1 MPAPPH
7 CWQPTC
13 PMLHGPCQPGACH
26 PCRTAQVPH
35 PLVKPIC
42 FTAHTRQPT
51 WNMPHCCSYK
61 EGFEGVDENFVP
73 LDKGKGSH
81 CYFQVGHGF
90 QGLGFGATLCP
101 GQGQGQPLLPGL
113 LPGGLLLLLPLLL
126 LLLLLLLPPP
136 LLSPL
141 LPPAPRADRRPR
153 PCCLALLLQPKGK
166 ERGKHA
172 GYQPRKR
179 IQLSHFQRVSTESA
193 VQKALRDHI
202 FYSESPRNKTQSGT
216 FDVTETLLKIA
227 DREEGAPVLPGSRAL
242 ALLKAR
248 SQKVKAAL
256 RW

>member
-1 MPAPPH
+1 M
-7 CWQPTC
+7 
-13 PMLHGPCQPGACH
+13 
-26 PCRTAQVPH
+26 
-35 PLVKPIC
+35 
-42 FTAHTRQPT
+42 
-51 WNMPHCCSYK
+51 
-61 EGFEGVDENFVP
+61 
-73 LDKGKGSH
+73 
-81 CYFQVGHGF
+81 
-90 QGLGFGATLCP
+90 
-101 GQGQGQPLLPGL
+101 
-113 LPGGLLLLLPLLL
+113 
-126 LLLLLLLPPP
+126 
-136 LLSPL
+136 
-141 LPPAPRADRRPR
+141 
-153 PCCLALLLQPKGK
+153 QPKGK
-166 ERGKHA
+166 GGKHA